1 MLVKKIKIKEEPGPG
16 AYDTTDKH
24 RNKEPS
30 YSIGKGLREDNL
42 KSVKKDDY
50 PGPGTYGTKELNI
63 SRGAYAKYET
73 GINTPPTN
81 VIISLS
87 IFFGVTT
94 DYIMGRYK
102 DEEYK

>member
-1 MLVKKIKIKEEPGPG
+1 MEIKNVLKLLRKKKKITQEQL
-16 AYDTTDKH
+16 A
-24 RNKEPS
+24 
-30 YSIGKGLREDNL
+30 
-42 KSVKKDDY
+42 
-50 PGPGTYGTKELNI
+50 KELNI